1 MTPNSKATRKILQ
14 QWGQQGLL
22 GHGVP
27 REWRGHGNTFTELVR
42 HHEKTGR
49 TCHDPGLILAL
60 NAHLWGALFP
70 VLRFGNM
77 HQKRQWLPEL
87 VAGSLIGGH
96 AITEPEVGSNP
107 AEIQTRAESD
117 GNGFRLNGHKRYITN
132 APIAD
137 VMIIYASLQQK
148 LSAFVLV
155 RGDPGFHT
163 NTDHPVMA
171 CQNAPMGEVLLE
183 DCRIPAERL
192 LGKPG
197 AGLMMIQS
205 ALEWERAFLFAGIAG
220 AMHWQLD
227 QVIDYSRKRQTGGGH
242 LGRHQ
247 AISHRIADMATRL
260 DTLRLWLK
268 ECARLADAGNR
279 ITVVSAQTKLV
290 ASEAFLQS
298 TLDALHILGAKG
310 LETSSG
316 MSAWLNDAVSG
327 RLFSGSSEIQK
338 NLIAALL
345 GTGEGYRP
353 K

>member
-1 MTPNSKATRKILQ
+1 MTLNPKATRKILR
-14 QWGQQGLL
+14 QWGHLGLL

-27 REWRGHGNTFTELVR
+27 REWLGHGNTFAELVR

-49 TCHDPGLILAL
+49 ACHDPGLILAL

-70 VLRFGNM
+70 VLRFGNG

-87 VAGSLIGGH
+87 VTGSLIGGH
-96 AITEPEVGSNP
+96 AITEPGAGSNP
-107 AEIQTRAESD
+107 ADMQTRAESD

-137 VMIIYASLQQK
+137 VIIVYAYLQQK

-155 RGDPGFHT
+155 HGDPGFHT
-163 NTDHPVMA
+163 NTEHPVMA
-171 CQNAPMGEVLLE
+171 CQNAPMGEVFLE
-183 DCRIPAERL
+183 DCRLPAERL

-220 AMHWQLD
+220 AMQWQLD
-227 QVIDYSRKRQTGGGH
+227 QIIEHSRQRQTGGGH

-260 DTLRLWLK
+260 DTIRFWLK
-268 ECARLADAGNR
+268 ECARLADAGKK
-279 ITVVSAQTKLV
+279 ITLVSAQTKLV

-298 TLDALHILGAKG
+298 TLDAVHILGAKG

-316 MSAWLNDAVSG
+316 MSEWLNDAASG